1 MRCTVFHPVQALRH
15 SKLINTTF
23 VHSPFDWVSFTGTM
37 ITGKNGNMT
46 TKKTQASHM
55 PPVISGDSKPAI
67 SSVFNQGGFFH
78 AFVPI
83 LFNVIETIMCSCRF
97 SKWGSPTTL
106 HIQRPS
112 DEQTLQWSCKHSF
125 KDAKKMQNIDFLHE
139 WWSFFHVRM
148 SQHRNLRRIGVNIFL

>member
-1 MRCTVFHPVQALRH
+1 
-15 SKLINTTF
+15 
-23 VHSPFDWVSFTGTM
+23 M

-46 TKKTQASHM
+46 TKKTQASHV

-83 LFNVIETIMCSCRF
+83 LFNVIETIMCVWHRIGSS
-97 SKWGSPTTL
+97 SKPVACVAADSVVGLKLPPFTSNGPRTSKL
-106 HIQRPS
+106 SSGLASIAS
-112 DEQTLQWSCKHSF
+112 LCEDSNF

-139 WWSFFHVRM
+139 W
-148 SQHRNLRRIGVNIFL
+148 